1 MNNNYEM
8 RKNAAASVLID
19 EVTDIL
25 WKLEK
30 AMALSPNV
38 TEEYFLALDPGD
50 EEDRAAIRFE
60 FKKVGLYAAM
70 LEDYVYEAKKVALEL
85 VERYK
90 SNIEESDE
98 EVQDGKS

>member
-1 MNNNYEM
+1 MNKNFEM
-8 RKNAAASVLID
+8 KKNAAASVLID

-85 VERYK
+85 VARSRNVVQE
-90 SNIEESDE
+90 IDE
-98 EVQDGKS
+98 

>member
-1 MNNNYEM
+1 MNKNVEM
-8 RKNAAASVLID
+8 KKNAAASVLID

-38 TEEYFLALDPGD
+38 TEEYFLVLNPRN
-50 EEDRAAIRFE
+50 EEDILGITVD

-70 LEDYVYEAKKVALEL
+70 LEDYVYEARKVALEL